1 MAIAPISGLGN
12 IAGAPSLDALAPAAK
27 TDSGNFGN
35 AITGALDNLQATQN
49 NADQLGVQAA
59 TGNLQD
65 VHDYMIAATQ
75 ASLQTELTVA
85 VRNKALDSFNDIMR
99 MQI

>member
-1 MAIAPISGLGN
+1 MAIAPISSLGN
-12 IAGAPSLDALAPAAK
+12 IPGAPSLDALKPAAK
-27 TDSGNFGN
+27 TDGNFGN

-85 VRNKALDSFNDIMR
+85 VRNKALDAFNDIMR